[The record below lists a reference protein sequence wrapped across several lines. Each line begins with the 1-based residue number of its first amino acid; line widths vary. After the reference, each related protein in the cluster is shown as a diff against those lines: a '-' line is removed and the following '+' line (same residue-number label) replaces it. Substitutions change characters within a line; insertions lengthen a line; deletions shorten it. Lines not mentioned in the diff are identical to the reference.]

1 MNPNKILP
9 RHHTPAR
16 RHILT
21 LRHVSLVCG
30 LLVLVTCIAVPL
42 PSLDLNTPFTAAM
55 LRHVGLLLIAAP
67 LLAMAIPSDNGMR
80 KPLTSLS
87 RLTAHHPAIAWLAGI
102 LTMWLWHL
110 PIFYNLP
117 ANAGGLLSCSPFLP
131 AHGSPPALAVHA
143 AAAFQSAAAA
153 ITSHAAAAALPASF
167 ATISLPAAITRII
180 PWIHTPSLL
189 LAGFI
194 FCWPLVTP
202 YSSLR
207 LPALHSILYLASA
220 CVACSLA
227 GLLITYAPQGMYRG
241 VTVHDQQSGGLIM
254 WVPCCFLYLS
264 ATMTLLIRWLSLK
277 EPVNLIHS

>member
-1 MNPNKILP
+1 
-9 RHHTPAR
+9 
-16 RHILT
+16 
-21 LRHVSLVCG
+21 
-30 LLVLVTCIAVPL
+30 VLAVP
-42 PSLDLNTPFTAAM
+42 SGSW
-55 LRHVGLLLIAAP
+55 LR
-67 LLAMAIPSDNGMR
+67 
-80 KPLTSLS
+80 
-87 RLTAHHPAIAWLAGI
+87 
-102 LTMWLWHL
+102 
-110 PIFYNLP
+110 
-117 ANAGGLLSCSPFLP
+117 
-131 AHGSPPALAVHA
+131 
-143 AAAFQSAAAA
+143 
-153 ITSHAAAAALPASF
+153 ASF

-202 YSSLR
+202 YPSLR

-241 VTVHDQQSGGLIM
+241 VTIHDQQSGGLIM